1 MESSRVLLLAQSRDP
16 PLLTIKNFDG
26 LQKRFN
32 ECLEGKTITSWCYL
46 SGTILDSDSIWR
58 LGPRSSQRFMK
69 LVTSEDT
76 DAHSMGIVT
85 SVSGSFPFASTKWLE
100 SSLSLGQPGRN
111 GETQRRQG
119 TWSEKDRNQQVKG

>member
-1 MESSRVLLLAQSRDP
+1 MESRVLLLAQSRDP
-16 PLLTIKNFDG
+16 PLLTIKNFNG

-32 ECLEGKTITSWCYL
+32 EYLGGKTITSWCYL

-76 DAHSMGIVT
+76 DAHYMGIVT
-85 SVSGSFPFASTKWLE
+85 SVSGSCP
-100 SSLSLGQPGRN
+100 SLAPNGLNRPCLWDSPDGMGRHKGGKGLGRKKIGI
-111 GETQRRQG
+111 
-119 TWSEKDRNQQVKG
+119 SK